1 MASVGMEHAKEG
13 LEHAHHAV
21 HLAQEG
27 GDHPHGHELVHATMH
42 SVDSI
47 ERHPRQ
53 MAVLIAALAACLALA
68 EMGQKKAATEYLTRH
83 ITLSDTYAFMQAKN
97 IRAGIMITA
106 ADTID
111 STPGIND
118 AAHQRVAA
126 LRGEAGRLLNDPKT
140 GEGRAQLLER
150 SKQETE
156 LRDHAH
162 HKSEMFEF
170 ATGSLQIAIVLASV
184 SIVTRTRYLSLAG
197 GIVGGLAS
205 LFALAVAVGMV

>member
-1 MASVGMEHAKEG
+1 MTSVGMEHAKEG

-21 HLAQEG
+21 HMAQED
-27 GDHPHGHELVHATMH
+27 GDHPHGHELIHTAMH
-42 SVDSI
+42 NI

-68 EMGQKKAATEYLTRH
+68 EIGQKKAATEYLTRH
-83 ITLSDTYAFMQAKN
+83 IALSDTYSFLQAKN
-97 IRAGIMITA
+97 IRAGLMITS

-111 STPGIND
+111 SMPGIND
-118 AAHQRVAA
+118 AARQHVAA
-126 LRGEAGRLLNDPKT
+126 LRAEADRLLNDPKT

-150 SKQETE
+150 ARRETE

-170 ATGSLQIAIVLASV
+170 ATGALQIAIVLASV

-205 LFALAVAVGMV
+205 LFALAVAVGLV